1 MTCTALPTALNR
13 LYLVSR
19 LDPYAVPSMPSL
31 RAWAL
36 RLLVV
41 AITAWSWLAAAPAA
55 RAGTLDDIR
64 QRGTLLCGVTDE
76 ASGYSVRDG
85 KGEWSGLAVDF
96 CRALAVAVLGKREAV
111 EFREASAATRI
122 GMLQAQA
129 IDILSTDA
137 AITSMRDTSDGI
149 RFPGVLAYGGQGFL
163 VRKAHGI
170 ASALE
175 LSGSR
180 VCVWSQ
186 TNDDQGV
193 LDYFAGLKI
202 PVELV
207 KLERWQ
213 DVVAAYNQKTCQ
225 VLSASIAR
233 IAGARSGLGTPAG
246 HMLLPEMAAKHAYGP
261 AIRQGD
267 ETWFSV
273 VRWTLHAL
281 VAAEELGIN
290 AGNADQLRTTG
301 SPEIKRF
308 LSGGAELCAHLALAP
323 DWTKRVVQQVGNYG
337 EIFERNLGTRSAVGL
352 DRGRNNLAAKGGLHF
367 APSFR

>member
-1 MTCTALPTALNR
+1 MDFSEGHLTIG
-13 LYLVSR
+13 
-19 LDPYAVPSMPSL
+19 L
-31 RAWAL
+31 RAP
-36 RLLVV
+36 
-41 AITAWSWLAAAPAA
+41 WLALVFLTSLMLLEATGAH
-55 RAGTLDDIR
+55 AGTVDAIR
-64 QRGTLLCGVTDE
+64 ARGTLVCGVTDE
-76 ASGYSVRDG
+76 ASGYSTRDA
-85 KGEWSGLAVDF
+85 KGGWGGLAVDV
-96 CRALAVAVLGKREAV
+96 CRALAAAVLGKRDAV

-122 GMLQAQA
+122 GMLQGGTV
-129 IDILSTDA
+129 DILSTDA
-137 AITSMRDTSDGI
+137 AITSTHDTSNGI

-180 VCVWSQ
+180 VCVWAQ

-193 LDYFAGLKI
+193 LDYFGGLKI

-225 VLSASIAR
+225 VLSASVSR
-233 IAGARSGLGTPAG
+233 IAAAQPSLGNPAD
-246 HMLLPEMAAKHAYGP
+246 HMVLPELAAKHAYGP

-267 ETWFSV
+267 EAWFSV
-273 VRWTLHAL
+273 VRWTLYAL

-290 AGNADQLRTTG
+290 AGNAEQLRTAG
-301 SPEIKRF
+301 GPEIKRF
-308 LSGGAELCAHLALAP
+308 LSGGAELCATLGLAP
-323 DWTKRVVQQVGNYG
+323 DWTTRLIKQVGNYG
-337 EIFERNLGTRSAVGL
+337 ELYERHLGAKSAL
-352 DRGRNNLAAKGGLHF
+352 LIKRRENNLAAKGGLHF